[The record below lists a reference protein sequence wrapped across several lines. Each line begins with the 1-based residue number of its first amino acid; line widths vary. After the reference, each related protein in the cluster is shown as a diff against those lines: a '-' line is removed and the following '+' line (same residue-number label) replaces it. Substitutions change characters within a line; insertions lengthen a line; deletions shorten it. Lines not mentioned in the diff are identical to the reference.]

1 MGIFLLFRIP
11 QAQLLRLGLGSISV
25 SLWFSSLMSILFCSQ
40 AVLAGWFVR
49 KTHHI
54 GVFRLRLTWV
64 RLIACDGSTVLVEKN
79 SSASKHRCLALVK
92 VDQAQVPHNDL
103 PRGRRNNVEEK
114 RFSNF
119 RSCRFLSS
127 RYSKIYRDVKRLGIK
142 IKTQTWPTH
151 IPTPKPNSNL
161 TNTSPTLTQP

>member
-103 PRGRRNNVEEK
+103 LRGRRNNVEE

-161 TNTSPTLTQP
+161 TNTNPTLTQP

>member
-119 RSCRFLSS
+119 RSCRFWA
-127 RYSKIYRDVKRLGIK
+127 RGIRKISKVPISL
-142 IKTQTWPTH
+142 W
-151 IPTPKPNSNL
+151 NSTLKDL
-161 TNTSPTLTQP
+161 TLKFV